1 MQPRQGSPGTTRGDT
16 MGAIEMRV
24 DHQVRKL
31 RSLCLLMTRRCQSQK
46 SLSFHPTNPAR
57 LELMSILTSLVSGEN
72 TALAHSYPVR
82 GSLKPQPVP
91 AGDSH
96 GAPSS
101 TQEA

>member
-1 MQPRQGSPGTTRGDT
+1 MQPRQGSPGTTRGDA
-16 MGAIEMRV
+16 MGGYRDEGGSPGEEIKKLVFTDDTEMSV
-24 DHQVRKL
+24 TKITVI
-31 RSLCLLMTRRCQSQK
+31 S
-46 SLSFHPTNPAR
+46 PNNPAR
-57 LELMSILTSLVSGEN
+57 LELMSILFSLVSGEN

-82 GSLKPQPVP
+82 GSLKPHPVP